1 MKKIFSISDQ
11 STKAIFW
18 KPKQVFMYKL
28 IFFVISIK
36 DLYIMILHAF
46 IFMIKIFR
54 DGYNNYKIWYIFID
68 GPIRK

>member
-18 KPKQVFMYKL
+18 KPKQVFIYKL

-46 IFMIKIFR
+46 FCMKYLGMAITITKFDIFL
-54 DGYNNYKIWYIFID
+54 
-68 GPIRK
+68 